1 MELSPLRTGK
11 RGGERAGGSNGMG
24 RFITLNWKEN
34 LGKGGLI
41 HGSFAVAVEAAGI
54 CALGALAVA

>member
-1 MELSPLRTGK
+1 
-11 RGGERAGGSNGMG
+11 MG

-54 CALGALAVA
+54 CALGALAVV